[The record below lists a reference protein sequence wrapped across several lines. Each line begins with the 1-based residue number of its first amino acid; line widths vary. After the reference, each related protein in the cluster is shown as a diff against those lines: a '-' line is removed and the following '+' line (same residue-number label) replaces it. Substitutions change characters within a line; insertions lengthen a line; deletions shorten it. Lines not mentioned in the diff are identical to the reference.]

1 MASFP
6 STPDKSLVVLGC
18 SATKIET
25 DGVLPAIHRYDG
37 PAFRVLRTFLRGNRW
52 PESLSIAVLSAKY
65 GLIGGLAHIP
75 NYNKRMTPEL
85 AIKLNASVTASF
97 QKLGANHTNV
107 ELVMGKD
114 YLGSINLDTVTLSGT
129 TFHFA
134 PGAIGMKLNHLHG
147 LLRAMPHEQRAI
159 RPDLDR
165 PPRPL
170 YFLPDWDD
178 FLDVEYDFATDKFSS
193 PERNTR
199 NEEHSIAMMRPQR
212 LCDGVLVSLAQNLG
226 TKGLLK
232 RVDKISSDALAP
244 RSVRAHFKL
253 EHNQW
258 AFGDCGAF
266 SYVNEPKPTIS
277 VEQAVALYD
286 LHEFDFGASVD
297 HIPIPE
303 IQQNGKKHTLT
314 EAERRQRVRLTR
326 RNAERFINV
335 HRDTGANFVPVGV
348 IQGVDAADFG
358 PQVGEYIEM
367 GYSHIALGGLVPR
380 SDAEVLEIVQIVNK
394 RICQLRHTPWVHLLG
409 VFRPALQERF
419 RELGINSFDSATY
432 FRKAWLRSGQN
443 YLGTDG
449 RWYAAIR
456 VPPTRD
462 PRTMMRL
469 KESGVSERRL
479 KNLENKALSALN
491 AYDVGTTS
499 LTKCLRS
506 ILAYDSLLARSES
519 EGNDVAEAYRKTLEA
534 KPWRTCT
541 CQVCRS
547 IGIHVVI
554 FRGLNR
560 NKRRGAH
567 NTLQLFHKV
576 GG

>member
-1 MASFP
+1 MATSP
-6 STPDKSLVVLGC
+6 STPDKQLVVLGC
-18 SATKIET
+18 SATKVEAG
-25 DGVLPAIHRYDG
+25 GVLPAIHRYDG
-37 PAFRVLRTFLRGNRW
+37 PAFRVLRSFLRGNRW
-52 PESLSIAVLSAKY
+52 PDALSIAVLSAKF
-65 GLIGGLAHIP
+65 GLIGGMTHIP

-85 AIKLNASVTASF
+85 ANKLNAAVTASF
-97 QKLGANHTNV
+97 QKLGAHHTCV
-107 ELVMGKD
+107 DLVMGKD
-114 YLGSINLDTVTLSGT
+114 YLGSINVNAASLSGT
-129 TFHFA
+129 TFRFT
-134 PGAIGMKLNHLHG
+134 PGAIGMKLSHLHC
-147 LLRAMPHEQRAI
+147 LLRAMPHEQRVI
-159 RPDLDR
+159 RPDIGR

-178 FLDVEYDFATDKFSS
+178 FLDVDYDFAKDKFSS
-193 PERNTR
+193 PERSAR

-244 RSVRAHFKL
+244 RSVRTHFKL
-253 EHNQW
+253 ENNQW

-297 HIPIPE
+297 HIPISE
-303 IQQNGKKHTLT
+303 IQHDGKKYILT
-314 EAERRQRVRLTR
+314 ETERKQRVRLTK
-326 RNAERFINV
+326 RNAERFINL

-348 IQGVDAADFG
+348 IQGVGAHDFG
-358 PQVGEYIEM
+358 PQLGEYMDM
-367 GYSHIALGGLVPR
+367 GYSHVALGGLVPR
-380 SDAEVLEIVQIVNK
+380 SDAEVLEIVQVVNK
-394 RICQLRHTPWVHLLG
+394 SNRQLRQTPWVHLLG
-409 VFRPALQERF
+409 VFRPALQQRF

-449 RWYAAIR
+449 KWYAAIR
-456 VPPTRD
+456 VPPTTD

-469 KESGVSERRL
+469 KDSGVSERRL
-479 KNLENKALSALN
+479 KNLEQRALSALN
-491 AYDVGTTS
+491 AYDIDATS
-499 LTKCLRS
+499 LNKCLKT

-534 KPWRTCT
+534 KPWRGCS
-541 CQVCRS
+541 CKVCRS
-547 IGIHVVI
+547 IGINVVI